1 MISKIQIVRVAIF
14 LIFFGAHM
22 SILVIMKVKIQSLLK
37 SDRMGL
43 LNYYVDYWACRSI
56 YFEHMSFW
64 SLFLDPNHTPCNVGV
79 HLRWV
84 TELGCLPLR
93 LGVMV

>member
-1 MISKIQIVRVAIF
+1 MYHDISQMISKIHIVRVAIF

-43 LNYYVDYWACRSI
+43 LNYYADY
-56 YFEHMSFW
+56 
-64 SLFLDPNHTPCNVGV
+64 
-79 HLRWV
+79 
-84 TELGCLPLR
+84 
-93 LGVMV
+93 